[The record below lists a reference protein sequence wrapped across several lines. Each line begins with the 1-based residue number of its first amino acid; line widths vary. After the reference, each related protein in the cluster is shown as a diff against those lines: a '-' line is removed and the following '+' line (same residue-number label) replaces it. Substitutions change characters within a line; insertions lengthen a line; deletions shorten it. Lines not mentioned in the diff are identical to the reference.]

1 VGGTKP
7 AKLSTGA
14 SVKVPLFIEIG
25 DILKVDTRRGE
36 YISRAKG

>member
-1 VGGTKP
+1 VTVPAGGK
-7 AKLSTGA
+7 A